1 MTLEILT
8 NAGLWT
14 YAFVTFDF
22 LRTILRIFVIFTKED
37 VYEIVLIIGE
47 TANYYFS
54 ATIFI
59 ELLKCWCEVFT
70 IVLGCMLIQTGYRT
84 GKDWWRTVFA
94 PNMKTDFW
102 LIGKKMWKRR
112 VRLDDLFLI
121 LFWTSF

>member
-54 ATIFI
+54 AAIFI
-59 ELLKCWCEVFT
+59 ELLKC
-70 IVLGCMLIQTGYRT
+70 
-84 GKDWWRTVFA
+84 
-94 PNMKTDFW
+94 
-102 LIGKKMWKRR
+102 
-112 VRLDDLFLI
+112 
-121 LFWTSF
+121 